1 MKNNICAVIVAA
13 GSGKRMGAKENKVF
27 LNLFD
32 KPILA
37 YTLEIFQQCKSI
49 DSIVL
54 VTRECDIG
62 LCQNI
67 ISRYNITKTENIVVG
82 GTTRQQSVY
91 NGLNKVCKNTD
102 IVVIHDGARA
112 LIEKNQIEET
122 IKYAKE
128 YGASAV
134 GVKCKDTLKQID
146 QNGFIANT
154 INREVTYNIQTP
166 QTFKYDIILSAHKKA
181 IEDDF
186 ETTDDCAVAEHCG
199 VRIKLAEGSYDNIKL
214 TTPEDLTVA
223 ENILR
228 RRERLQ

>member
-37 YTLEIFQQCKSI
+37 YTLETFQQCKSI

-166 QTFKYDIILSAHKKA
+166 QTFRADVIRQAYENAEKTGFIG
-181 IEDDF
+181 
-186 ETTDDCAVAEHCG
+186 TDDCSLVENIGGAI
-199 VRIKLAEGSYDNIKL
+199 RIIDGDYTNIKV
-214 TTPEDLTVA
+214 TTPDDLPIA
-223 ENILR
+223 QAIYGFLNK
-228 RRERLQ
+228 